1 MHGPAVN
8 DLLQHAVL
16 SDQVAHHDKPS
27 SLSPETSEERLFDP
41 LGHLAYPGLAAAHL
55 VIVKVIHHYVVG
67 PHLPETQSSRR
78 LSPSPAEKGTPV
90 LRHKL
95 PFLPASGIVLFAE
108 ILDDVPVGLQL
119 HLQVPQKGVR
129 IVLAFPDQHHHMQL
143 AVEFQ
148 PQGYP
153 DVKVHGLGM
162 AARPFEHGAA
172 VVVIVHIP
180 GRIVLEPGIGT
191 FAVVSEVTLAEIVV
205 IPERPR
211 DVAFPLLG
219 GFHAVLRCDP
229 GQPFALLQ
237 PAFVRVLPFL
247 FRHGF
252 FVKKGVRKS
261 SCRPWSI
268 ATTLSGSSG

>member
-27 SLSPETSEERLFDP
+27 SLSPETSEERLLDP
-41 LGHLAYPGLAAAHL
+41 LGHLAHPGLAAAHL

-67 PHLPETQSSRR
+67 THLPETKASRR

-90 LRHKL
+90 LCHEL
-95 PFLPASGIVLFAE
+95 PFLPASGVVLFAE
-108 ILDDVPVGLQL
+108 ILDDVPVGLQF

-129 IVLAFPDQHHHMQL
+129 IVLAFSDQHHHMQL

-148 PQGYP
+148 PQGYA
-153 DVKVHGLGM
+153 DIQMHALGM

-180 GRIVLEPGIGT
+180 GRIVMEPGIGT
-191 FAVVSEVTLAEIVV
+191 FAVVFEVTLAEIAV

-219 GFHAVLRCDP
+219 GFHTVLRCDP

-237 PAFVRVLPFL
+237 PAFVRVPSFPVPSWLL
-247 FRHGF
+247 CE
-252 FVKKGVRKS
+252 KG
-261 SCRPWSI
+261 
-268 ATTLSGSSG
+268 G